1 MKFVQESLL
10 SSVDSDEVEDIDLY
24 DDEEDIIS
32 DGDVLKMTVLFSLSL
47 VEGGMVGNKD
57 MARSGGR
64 LIDDIIHKY
73 LDNEYSIYRYA
84 VRYKVGSAMKKELL
98 DAWMSGCNS
107 DPKHMLKTC
116 SFIIYMDASIFDIK
130 GALRFLYKLCLI
142 LETLNDTSQ
151 TTYINFQNMFLLD
164 KGENRVTIEPYWILM
179 TFRNN
184 SFPSAAKI
192 KDKFVDYFNLFGLN
206 AKKRDV
212 EKLYYNR
219 TNYLG
224 LGISHSTFI
233 DNVFNS
239 DADREYRNNISK
251 CMFMEAGEHTAGVYV
266 PRGVTVMM
274 KGVVHEENEFNLLV
288 KNEGTIV
295 HRVYYS
301 SDFISNMPNGNYIF
315 KSILF
320 EHNLVNNFIH
330 NTIVIEF
337 KLFVSIH
344 GNNHPSQQGIKHVY
358 IDMAGK
364 SIRHLVIRCSE
375 LYFEDEDDASDF
387 IKFVNDENVKNVKF
401 ELV

>member
-1 MKFVQESLL
+1 MKFVHESLL
-10 SSVDSDEVEDIDLY
+10 TSIDSDEVEDIDLY
-24 DDEEDIIS
+24 DEEDIIS

-47 VEGGMVGNKD
+47 VDGEMVGNKD

-73 LDNEYSIYRYA
+73 LDNESSIYRYA
-84 VRYKVGSAMKKELL
+84 VRYEVGSVMRKELL
-98 DAWMSGCNS
+98 DAWLSGCNS
-107 DPKHMLKTC
+107 DSKHMFKTC
-116 SFIIYMDASIFDIK
+116 SVIIYMDASVFDIK
-130 GALRFLYKLCLI
+130 GALRFLYKLCLM

-151 TTYINFQNMFLLD
+151 TTYINFQNKFLLN
-164 KGENRVTIEPYWILM
+164 KREKQVTIEPHWILM

-184 SFPSAAKI
+184 SFPSVVKI
-192 KDKFVDYFNLFGLN
+192 KDKFVDYLNLFGLN
-206 AKKRDV
+206 VVKRDV

-224 LGISHSTFI
+224 LGVSHSTFI

-251 CMFMEAGEHTAGVYV
+251 CMFMKAGEYTAGVYV

-274 KGVVHEENEFNLLV
+274 KGVHEKEFDLLV

-301 SDFISNMPNGNYIF
+301 SDFISNMPDGNYIF

-320 EHNLVNNFIH
+320 EHNLVKNFIH
-330 NTIVIEF
+330 NTIIIEF
-337 KLFVSIH
+337 KLFASIH

-358 IDMAGK
+358 IDMAEK
-364 SIRHLVIRCSE
+364 SIRNLVVRCSE